1 MLFRKAPLESQ
12 PGGLGT
18 HKLGELVS
26 LSPSGGR
33 NGWGEEGPQPTS
45 AGEEGVQCRSG
56 GLAPLAAS
64 VRGPSVALLS

>member
-18 HKLGELVS
+18 HKLWELVS

-33 NGWGEEGPQPTS
+33 NGWGGEGPQPTS
-45 AGEEGVQCRSG
+45 AGEEGLQCRRR
-56 GLAPLAAS
+56 GLVPLATS
-64 VRGPSVALLS
+64 ICGPSVGLLS